1 MKYYYVLWIPSV
13 ERGCP
18 EIIESKLDEITLRD
32 DEAYD
37 GVVLS
42 GSISDNFRIDIT
54 YHLVSKGIE
63 KHIYLDNEKRDDDTG
78 FLVYSLT
85 IHDEQVKC
93 DFFLEGLK
101 EEMPTALYHYIKG
114 FFHKHVN
121 HASEADSKLKAYHFK
136 GDIFNFEQYRNA
148 VIESVLSSYEDLFS
162 GQVGFV
168 RYQLRDA
175 LEALAEDRNKFRY
188 LDILDKLAVATNN
201 ALGEISYCEFL
212 LGEYSDIVD
221 NGLSKRIRQSIQT
234 LKNDYQQLLFWNN
247 HFHARFS
254 YSDGIHGVRWGVT
267 GVIIS
272 FLSLIMAIVLPLLNH
287 SEERIIRELEN
298 NSKQIEMLKDS
309 ISGSRIIPSESC
321 DGLGNCV

>member
-1 MKYYYVLWIPSV
+1 MRYYYVLWIPSV
-13 ERGCP
+13 ERRCP
-18 EIIESKLDEITLRD
+18 EIIESNLDEITLRD

-42 GSISDNFRIDIT
+42 GSISDDFRIDIT
-54 YHLVSKGIE
+54 YRLVSDGNE

-85 IHDEQVKC
+85 IHDEQVNC

-114 FFHKHVN
+114 FFHKHIN
-121 HASEADSKLKAYHFK
+121 HASEADSKLLAYSY
-136 GDIFNFEQYRNA
+136 DDNYNFEQNRQDALNG
-148 VIESVLSSYEDLFS
+148 VLSAYEYLFS

-168 RYQLRDA
+168 RKQLRDA
-175 LEALAEDRNKFRY
+175 LEALSEDQNKFRN
-188 LDILDKLAVATNN
+188 LIILDKLAVTTNN
-201 ALGEISYCEFL
+201 VLGEVSYCEFL
-212 LGEYSDIVD
+212 LNEYCDTVD
-221 NGLSKRIRQSIQT
+221 CNLSKRIKQAIQT

-254 YSDGIHGVRWGVT
+254 YSDGIHGVRWGVA

-272 FLSLIMAIVLPLLNH
+272 CLSLLMTFILPLFDH
-287 SEERIIRELEN
+287 SEERIIKELNN
-298 NSKQIEMLKDS
+298 NSVTV
-309 ISGSRIIPSESC
+309 R
-321 DGLGNCV
+321 